1 MPPLVLATTE
11 SDQEVRSER
20 FGNSPESIDSGK
32 FSFDRIRT
40 TARSIEDRVRRAL
53 IPPGSRVGTLRFLV
67 VDDHPDAADALA
79 AVLELLGCPVRTCY
93 DGFSALA
100 VAEEFDPQVCLLDLR
115 MPGMDGLELGAR
127 LKSQTADKPLL
138 LVATTALADEA
149 TRSRTSLSGF
159 HAHLS
164 KPVDVTNLVEELSRL
179 WDRISAERS
188 SRDQP
193 G

>member
-1 MPPLVLATTE
+1 MPPLIDATTE
-11 SDQEVRSER
+11 PDQEIRPER
-20 FGNSPESIDSGK
+20 HENRHASADTGN
-32 FSFDRIRT
+32 FSLDRIRN

-53 IPPGSRVGTLRFLV
+53 TPPGSKVGTLRFLV

-93 DGFSALA
+93 DGFSALR
-100 VAEEFDPQVCLLDLR
+100 VAEQFDPQVCLLDLR

-127 LKSQTADKPLL
+127 LKNQLADKPLL

-164 KPVDVTNLVEELSRL
+164 KPVDVTTLVEELTRL
-179 WDRISAERS
+179 WDRITEERS
-188 SRDQP
+188 NRDLP

>member
-1 MPPLVLATTE
+1 MPPLFLATTD

-20 FGNSPESIDSGK
+20 CEDTPESVDSGK

-40 TARSIEDRVRRAL
+40 TARSLEDRVRRAL
-53 IPPGSRVGTLRFLV
+53 IPPGSRIGTLRFLV

-93 DGFSALA
+93 DGFSALTI
-100 VAEEFDPQVCLLDLR
+100 AEEFDPEVCLLDLR

-127 LKSQTADKPLL
+127 LKSLAGNKPLL

-149 TRSRTSLSGF
+149 TRSRTSLTGF

-164 KPVDVTNLVEELSRL
+164 KPVDVTVLVEELSRL
-179 WDRISAERS
+179 WDRLTAERTS
-188 SRDQP
+188 PDRQ